1 MCYSPSNG
9 AAVLCSRFY
18 ALCKFVL
25 VQLDCLYG
33 ALHRALEFY
42 PKKVRTI
49 VGRNNRL

>member
-1 MCYSPSNG
+1 MG
-9 AAVLCSRFY
+9 LRVLCSRFY

-49 VGRNNRL
+49 GRNNRL